1 MTWCNK
7 HVDFYYLFNKVS
19 VHFYLSYFHALYL
32 VSTLDCIFYIVRDL
46 GALGVAQKMQVT
58 SSLQIG
64 DLFTA
69 FLGLV
74 LLFFLFSRH
83 GFFTLCETSDQKD
96 ADHLPFSLSLFLFF
110 FIKGLMKNLNV
121 QSCQHC
127 CEAQKKGR
135 VSKEKGLKK
144 LDKDKRKFLWVEEA
158 P

>member
-58 SSLQIG
+58 SYLQIG

-96 ADHLPFSLSLFLFF
+96 ADHLPFSLS
-110 FIKGLMKNLNV
+110 
-121 QSCQHC
+121 
-127 CEAQKKGR
+127 
-135 VSKEKGLKK
+135 
-144 LDKDKRKFLWVEEA
+144 
-158 P
+158 